1 MSPRSLG
8 TATLAVLRAV
18 ADGVA
23 YGFDIIDETGLA
35 SGTVYP
41 ALASLERRELV
52 ESRWEDEEEARAHG
66 RPRRRYYEVTPA
78 GAEALD
84 EAVRRLASLGL
95 HPTLPRSEGA

>member
-1 MSPRSLG
+1 MTPRHLG

-52 ESRWEDEEEARAHG
+52 ESRWEDQEEARAEG
-66 RPRRRYYEVTPA
+66 RPRRRYYRLTPA
-78 GAEALD
+78 GARALK
-84 EAVRRLASLGL
+84 EAVRRLDALGL
-95 HPTLPRSEGA
+95 RAPPEGTETA

>member
-1 MSPRSLG
+1 MTPRHLG

-23 YGFDIIDETGLA
+23 YGFDIIDETGLP

-52 ESRWEDEEEARAHG
+52 ESRWEDEDEARARG
-66 RPRRRYYEVTPA
+66 RPRRRYYRLTPA
-78 GAEALD
+78 GAEALE
-84 EAVRRLASLGL
+84 EAVRRLESLGL
-95 HPTLPRSEGA
+95 RNPPESPETA